1 MHEFLQHIL
10 RVLEVGAILVIPAA
24 IICIAALA
32 AAYIV
37 TKKRGRGFNRL
48 RAAAILILCG
58 WFVLTVYATLM
69 RGEAMNSSCN
79 FQLFLAWQ
87 EAWNQFTL
95 QVWLNVL
102 LNIALF
108 VPLGVLPLVFRYAE
122 KWYLMLATGFLTSL
136 AIELIQLVTR
146 RGMFDVDDLFCN
158 TVGAMLGWGLVMA
171 IRVLIRRG
179 DGWKRRCLASAALP
193 AVVILSISSIFVVY
207 ALKPYGNFPDAP
219 TRTAQISRVDW
230 RPSFTPSDTAETAWI
245 YEVGRL
251 SQAESDEFAADFAR
265 GQGIEFPDTYYY
277 DDFIMY
283 ANHSTGDFLDLYQQN
298 RTWSYKIGRDRVPT
312 FDCEPTEVDRDTLA
326 SLLAEYGVVIPP
338 EATFE
343 YEPRGSMYNAIF
355 DAALIQSGDDYYY
368 GTVTCRLGVDGD
380 TTLLQEISNSMVIIS
395 PSAEVSVCSQSD
407 ALDLMYAGRSFY
419 GTRLEYYDRYIIE
432 VVSCELELMADTKGY
447 YQPVWRIEIMNG
459 NEQFIDFVP
468 AR

>member
-10 RVLEVGAILVIPAA
+10 RTLEVGAILIIPAVV
-24 IICIAALA
+24 ICIAALA
-32 AAYIV
+32 VAFIV
-37 TKKRGRGFNRL
+37 TKKRGRGFNWL

-58 WFVLTVYATLM
+58 WFVLTVYVTLL
-69 RGEAMNSSCN
+69 RGENMSSYYN

-136 AIELIQLVTR
+136 AIESIQLVTR

-158 TVGAMLGWGLVMA
+158 TVGAMLGWGIVMA
-171 IRVLIRRG
+171 IRAIIRRG

-219 TRTAQISRVDW
+219 TRTAQISRIDW

-283 ANHSTGDFLDLYQQN
+283 ANHSTGDFLD
-298 RTWSYKIGRDRVPT
+298 
-312 FDCEPTEVDRDTLA
+312 C
-326 SLLAEYGVVIPP
+326 
-338 EATFE
+338 
-343 YEPRGSMYNAIF
+343 
-355 DAALIQSGDDYYY
+355 
-368 GTVTCRLGVDGD
+368 
-380 TTLLQEISNSMVIIS
+380 IS
-395 PSAEVSVCSQSD
+395 
-407 ALDLMYAGRSFY
+407 
-419 GTRLEYYDRYIIE
+419 
-432 VVSCELELMADTKGY
+432 
-447 YQPVWRIEIMNG
+447 RIEPGAIG
-459 NEQFIDFVP
+459 
-468 AR
+468 

>member
-10 RVLEVGAILVIPAA
+10 RTLEVGAIFVVPAVV
-24 IICIAALA
+24 ICIAVLA
-32 AAYIV
+32 VAFVV
-37 TKKRGRGFNRL
+37 TKKRGRGFDWL

-58 WFVLTVYATLM
+58 WFVLTVYVTLL
-69 RGEAMNSSCN
+69 RGENMSSSCN

-136 AIELIQLVTR
+136 AIESIQLVTR
-146 RGMFDVDDLFCN
+146 RGMFDVDDLFTN
-158 TVGAMLGWGLVMA
+158 TVGAMLGWGIVMA
-171 IRVLIRRG
+171 IRALIRRG
-179 DGWKRRCLASAALP
+179 DGWKRRCLAFAALP

-207 ALKPYGNFPDAP
+207 ALKPYGNIPYTP
-219 TRTAQISRVDW
+219 TRTAQIERIDW
-230 RPSFTPSDTAETAWI
+230 RPAFTPSDTAGTAWI

-251 SQAESDEFAADFAR
+251 SKAESDEFAACFAAK
-265 GQGIEFPDTYYY
+265 QGIEFTETYYY

-283 ANHSTGDFLDLYQQN
+283 ASRLTGDFLELYQQN
-298 RTWSYKIGRDRVPT
+298 STWSYKIGRDRVPT
-312 FDCEPTEVDRDTLA
+312 FDCEPTEVDRDTLV
-326 SLLAEYGVVIPP
+326 SLLAGYGVVIPP

-343 YEPRGSMYNAIF
+343 YEPLGSMYNAVF
-355 DAALIQSGDDYYY
+355 DAALIPSGEDYYY
-368 GTVTCRLGVDGD
+368 GTVTCRLGVDGG
-380 TTLLQEISNSMVIIS
+380 TTLLQEISNSMVIMS

-407 ALDLMYAGRSFY
+407 ALERLYAGRSFY

-447 YQPVWRIEIMNG
+447 YQPVWRIELSIG

>member
-10 RVLEVGAILVIPAA
+10 RTLEVGAILIIPAVV
-24 IICIAALA
+24 ICIAALA
-32 AAYIV
+32 VAFIV
-37 TKKRGRGFNRL
+37 TKKRGRGFNWL

-58 WFVLTVYATLM
+58 WFVLTVYVTLL
-69 RGEAMNSSCN
+69 RGENMSSYYN

-136 AIELIQLVTR
+136 AIESIQLVTR

-158 TVGAMLGWGLVMA
+158 TVGAMLGWGIVMA
-171 IRVLIRRG
+171 IRAIIRRG

-207 ALKPYGNFPDAP
+207 ALKPYGNFPRRADP
-219 TRTAQISRVDW
+219 HRTNLPNRLATLVHPVRHCRDRVDI
-230 RPSFTPSDTAETAWI
+230 R
-245 YEVGRL
+245 GRD
-251 SQAESDEFAADFAR
+251 AESSRERRIRRRLRAR

-298 RTWSYKIGRDRVPT
+298 RTWSYRIGRDRVPT
-312 FDCEPTEVDRDTLA
+312 FDCEPTEIDRDTLA
-326 SLLAEYGVVIPP
+326 SLLAGYGVVIPP

-355 DAALIQSGDDYYY
+355 DTALIPSGDDYYY

-380 TTLLQEISNSMVIIS
+380 TTLLQEIQTAWS
-395 PSAEVSVCSQSD
+395 
-407 ALDLMYAGRSFY
+407 
-419 GTRLEYYDRYIIE
+419 
-432 VVSCELELMADTKGY
+432 
-447 YQPVWRIEIMNG
+447 
-459 NEQFIDFVP
+459 
-468 AR
+468 

>member
-10 RVLEVGAILVIPAA
+10 RILEGGAILIIPAVV
-24 IICIAALA
+24 ICIAVLA
-32 AAYIV
+32 VAFVV
-37 TKKRGRGFNRL
+37 TRKRGRGFNWL

-58 WFVLTVYATLM
+58 WFVLTVYVTLL
-69 RGEAMNSSCN
+69 RGENMSSSCN

-87 EAWNQFTL
+87 EAWNRFTL

-108 VPLGVLPLVFRYAE
+108 VPLGILPLIFRYAE
-122 KWYLMLATGFLTSL
+122 KWYLMLATGFVSSL
-136 AIELIQLVTR
+136 AIELLQLVTR
-146 RGMFDVDDLFCN
+146 RGMFDVDDLFTN
-158 TVGAMLGWGLVMA
+158 TVGAMFGWGLVMA
-171 IRVLIRRG
+171 IRALIRRD

-230 RPSFTPSDTAETAWI
+230 RPSFTPSDTAETARV
-245 YEVGRL
+245 YKVGRL
-251 SQAESDEFAADFAR
+251 SQAESDEFAADFAAK
-265 GQGIEFPDTYYY
+265 QGIEFTETYYY

-283 ANHSTGDFLDLYQQN
+283 VSRLTGDFLDLYQQN
-298 RTWSYKIGRDRVPT
+298 RTWSYRIGRDRVPT
-312 FDCEPTEVDRDTLA
+312 FDCEPTEVGRDTLA
-326 SLLAEYGVVIPP
+326 SLLAGYDVVIPP

-343 YEPRGSMYNAIF
+343 YEPLGSMYNAIF
-355 DAALIQSGDDYYY
+355 DAALIPSGDDYYY

-380 TTLLQEISNSMVIIS
+380 TTLLQEISNSMVIMS
-395 PSAEVSVCSQSD
+395 PSEEVSVCSQSD
-407 ALDLMYAGRSFY
+407 ALERLYAGHSFY

-447 YQPVWRIEIMNG
+447 YQPVWRIELSIG